1 MTWVV
6 AVGSVKASGGATS
19 TALVLAASAAATGE
33 PVTLVEADPSGGSL
47 FGWCVDL
54 DPSGAGLYEG
64 VFQRDLAAGVQR
76 LGEIGVV
83 AAQGDPW
90 RISAALDRPR
100 GWRPLLEPLDGVVV
114 VDIGR
119 LFPGSPAAQIA
130 GVADVVV
137 LVAPPEPG
145 PLAATLEWVARRGQF
160 AATDAQV
167 DTERV
172 KMLTVDVAV
181 ERRHR
186 IDPGRLARDQLGPV
200 YAGHVPFDAGALE
213 LLCRGASIGHRSL
226 RRSRLVFGV
235 HGLLARLRVG
245 VTV

>member
-1 MTWVV
+1 VTWVI
-6 AVGSVKASGGATS
+6 AVGSIKASGGATS

-33 PVTLVEADPSGGSL
+33 HVTLVEADPSGGSL
-47 FGWCVDL
+47 LGWCADL
-54 DPSGAGLYEG
+54 DPSGPGLYEG
-64 VFQRDLAAGVQR
+64 VFQRDLAIGVQR
-76 LGEIGVV
+76 LGEFDVV

-100 GWRPLLEPLDGVVV
+100 GWRQLLDPLDGVVV

-160 AATDAQV
+160 AATDAQI
-167 DTERV
+167 DAGRV
-172 KMLTVDVAV
+172 RILTVDVAA
-181 ERRHR
+181 ERRLR
-186 IDPGRLARDQLGPV
+186 IDPGLLARDELGPV
-200 YAGHVPFDAGALE
+200 YAGHVPFDDGALD

-226 RRSRLVFGV
+226 RRSRLVLGV
-235 HGLLARLRVG
+235 HGLLARLQVG

>member
-6 AVGSVKASGGATS
+6 AIGSVKASGGATS
-19 TALVLAASAAATGE
+19 TALVLAAAAAAEGDS
-33 PVTLVEADPSGGSL
+33 VTLVEADPSGGSL
-47 FGWCVDL
+47 LGWCVDL
-54 DPSGAGLYEG
+54 DPSGPGLYEG

-100 GWRPLLEPLDGVVV
+100 GWRQLLDPLEGVVV

-160 AATDAQV
+160 AATDAQI

-181 ERRHR
+181 ERHHR
-186 IDPGRLARDQLGPV
+186 IDPGRLARDQLGPG
-200 YAGHVPFDAGALE
+200 YAGHVRFDAGALE
-213 LLCRGASIGHRSL
+213 LLCRGASLGHRSL
-226 RRSRLVFGV
+226 RMSRLVLVV
-235 HGLLARLRVG
+235 HGLLARLRSG
-245 VTV
+245 VSV

>member
-1 MTWVV
+1 MTWAV

-19 TALVLAASAAATGE
+19 TGLVLAASAAATGE
-33 PVTLVEADPSGGSL
+33 HVTLVEADPSGGSL
-47 FGWCVDL
+47 LGWCADL
-54 DPSGAGLYEG
+54 DPSGPGLYEG

-76 LGEIGVV
+76 LGEIGVI

-100 GWRPLLEPLDGVVV
+100 GWRQLLDPLDGVVM

-160 AATDAQV
+160 AATDPQI

-172 KMLTVDVAV
+172 KILTVDVAV

-186 IDPGRLARDQLGPV
+186 IDPGRLARDQLGPL
-200 YAGHVPFDAGALE
+200 YAGHVPFDAGALD

-226 RRSRLVFGV
+226 RRSRLVLGV
-235 HGLLARLRVG
+235 HGVLARLRVG

>member
-1 MTWVV
+1 VTWVV

-19 TALVLAASAAATGE
+19 TALVLSASAATTGGC
-33 PVTLVEADPSGGSL
+33 VTLVEADPSGGSL
-47 FGWCVDL
+47 LGWCADL
-54 DPSGAGLYEG
+54 DPSGPGLYEG
-64 VFQRDLAAGVQR
+64 VFQRDLAAGAQR
-76 LGEIGVV
+76 LGGVDVV

-90 RISAALDRPR
+90 RISAALVRPR
-100 GWRPLLEPLDGVVV
+100 GWRPLFDPLDGVAV

-145 PLAATLEWVARRGQF
+145 PLAATLEWVTRRGQF
-160 AATDAQV
+160 AATDAQI
-167 DTERV
+167 DTGRV
-172 KMLTVDVAV
+172 RILTVDVAA

-186 IDPGRLARDQLGPV
+186 IDPGRLARDELGSV
-200 YAGHVPFDAGALE
+200 YVGHIPFDDGALD
-213 LLCRGASIGHRSL
+213 LLCRGASIGHRSV
-226 RRSRLVFGV
+226 RRSRLVLGV
-235 HGLLARLRVG
+235 HGLVARLLAG